1 QGLVEYRQGR
11 FDRAISILRGEPSR
25 LTVPGPRLVLAMAL
39 YRSGQV
45 AEARKTLAAA
55 VLSYDWRA
63 DRARDAD
70 FWISHVLRREAEAI
84 INARNAGG

>member
-1 QGLVEYRQGR
+1 
-11 FDRAISILRGEPSR
+11 
-25 LTVPGPRLVLAMAL
+25 MAL